1 MYREKEVASEAEA
14 IAETAVIKAGGAID
28 SENTQRRIHD
38 WAVVDSKGNGEPLES
53 LAFLQQQKKKVFLSG
68 VVYPHSARETSIQ
81 KEQGRRVEE
90 PFGPVVGYTI
100 DLKAS
105 SITIQTAKAMY
116 TVMRPAQGYKKWF
129 DHLSGQVS
137 IASDVFAAISS
148 SDDVQNIHMDN
159 IIAHLARSKVCAK
172 EYGSSREGLLVNG
185 AFVLEHLKATND
197 GLVASC
203 PFYDEL
209 KSEVEAYK
217 YAGVGGGHPARELKI
232 KQSDGGSGGV
242 EDMDAE
248 PLSTQELA
256 DQQFAMQLQAK
267 MDCEMNGHH
276 AGFVASKK
284 ETQAYIKV
292 NEEEIAGEYPLPTQ
306 YVKLEE
312 EMDEFLLY
320 DEALEVLAPEDLPKR
335 TLTDYAIYNADGF
348 LMPLELLPMWSG
360 IDPDVELYASGVV
373 MDQGMDEM
381 VAASDVVEEVE
392 QEADVGAVGGSGSS
406 GCKAAAKTEAEEP
419 QGTRMS
425 LSQIREWVVELGPD
439 MVFISLRTDIGWYSL
454 SKPALRYKPWNDV
467 ILKCAHVAASTLQM
481 ICEESRASKLSFNDI
496 VKKICAEPADSKTYI
511 SSKSANVQRF
521 LSVHAQIFLSCYQHF
536 PMESVRKCAF
546 VLALREKLNSVK
558 HSKLYVSV
566 PKGRGRTNRNP
577 MKDRAAGSRSKPMT
591 ATATAMVK
599 AVWQSYFVN
608 AATLL
613 AAAQKAQEANKANDT
628 VAGTVGGNE
637 KSVDDE
643 VPPTTPIAK
652 LVEEDENEEVDEAAD
667 ATETALAEHKDERIP
682 DVLLLADPV
691 PKNANKNASW
701 EISEKKDTAA
711 VGKAFSIALGDCVMA
726 CSPNTDVSVI
736 GIAQC
741 FYERKNRK
749 LVQVRVLKQGCDTVL
764 GDAASDE
771 ELFLTMEVQS
781 FELSQVKGKLDAK
794 QRQRSWDLSKR
805 MEYFA
810 EDTALRQKNA
820 LVKTS
825 HEGALEMFWSK
836 EYVPE
841 EGMFRDISSDVS
853 DPSKLGKLL
862 KEVSTSSNATKVA
875 VSDSDDEE
883 PLATATEDGVIIDGT
898 EYKVGQF
905 IFVGPDV
912 FDQMPEAVRDLEVPS
927 YLKNSRHHKG
937 SHEGL
942 RAWGIGRIV
951 KVGGPKTKT
960 CIASGEEVSSIT
972 VQRFWRPED
981 ISVDLA
987 DQASSYYALYASAGK
1002 DEVKVEVDEVVG
1014 PVTVGSVAHDGAEDI
1029 FFCVGT
1035 FDKKT
1040 KKVTGAEEVDKELA
1054 ETAVAKDAK
1063 AEAATAAASGEHLKP
1078 DSISLATMDIFAGCG
1093 GLSEGMH
1100 QARAAETKWAI
1111 EYEQPAAEAF
1121 KLNNPD
1127 AAVFCN
1133 NCNVLLHAAMVKAG
1147 QEGYCEASQEA
1158 IDASNALPA
1167 TDKER
1172 LPVPGEV
1179 DFICGGPPCQGYSG
1193 MNRFNKGNW
1202 SMVQN
1207 SMVMAYL
1214 SYCDFYRP
1222 RYFLLEN
1229 VRNFVSHNKSFT
1241 FRLTLRSL
1249 LDMGYQ
1255 VRFGVLNAGNFG
1267 VAQSRKRTFIW
1278 AAAPDEGLPSWPRL
1292 LHRFRTPQLTINL
1305 PGGVQY
1311 RAVPQTDGAPLRPV
1325 TVMDSIGDLPAIEN
1339 GHTGEVSKYT
1349 KPPASAFQKAIRG
1362 DCEVLYDHECKY
1374 MNEINLQR
1382 CRCIPAWK
1390 STSVGVPGADWR
1402 TLEEVVAKDPSK
1414 KIFMGQPLVPWCL
1427 PNTADRHNGWRGLY
1441 GRLDPMGSFGTA
1453 TTDPQPMGKVG
1464 TVLHP
1469 SQDRIISVRECARSQ
1484 GFPDKFRFYGNPV
1497 QKHRQVG
1504 NAVPPVLAAKLG
1516 EQLRLVL
1523 EQTDKKKNQSLLD
1536 AMLF

>member
-1 MYREKEVASEAEA
+1 M
-14 IAETAVIKAGGAID
+14 
-28 SENTQRRIHD
+28 
-38 WAVVDSKGNGEPLES
+38 VDSKGNGEPLES
-53 LAFLQQQKKKVFLSG
+53 LAFLSQQKKKVFLSG
-68 VVYPHSARETSIQ
+68 VVYPQHVQETSIQ
-81 KEQGRRVEE
+81 KEQGRRVKK
-90 PFGPVVGYTI
+90 PFGPVVGYSV
-100 DLKAS
+100 DLRS
-105 SITIQTAKAMY
+105 NRITIQTDKASY
-116 TVMRPAQGYKKWF
+116 AVLRPAQGYKKWF
-129 DHLSGQVS
+129 DHLVGQVS
-137 IASDVFAAISS
+137 IASDVYAAIAS
-148 SDDVQNIHMDN
+148 SDDAQNVHMDH
-159 IIAHLARSKVCAK
+159 IIAHLARSKVCTK
-172 EYGSSREGLLVNG
+172 EYASSREGLLVNG
-185 AFVLEHLKATND
+185 AFVLEHLKATNE
-197 GLVASC
+197 GVATSC
-203 PFYDEL
+203 PFYEEL
-209 KSEVEAYK
+209 KREVDGYM
-217 YAGVGGGHPARELKI
+217 YAGVGGGHPAKELKI
-232 KQSDGGSGGV
+232 KGSKAAEDDV
-242 EDMDAE
+242 EDA
-248 PLSTQELA
+248 PLSTQERA

-267 MDCEMNGHH
+267 MDCEANGHQ
-276 AGFVASKK
+276 AGFLASKK

-306 YVKLEE
+306 YVKMEE

-320 DEALEVLAPEDLPKR
+320 DEELEVLAPEDLPKR

-348 LMPLELLPMWSG
+348 MTPLELLPMWSG
-360 IDPDVELYASGVV
+360 VDPDVELYASGIV
-373 MDQGMDEM
+373 MDQGIDEM
-381 VAASDVVEEVE
+381 VAASDAIEANE
-392 QEADVGAVGGSGSS
+392 QPTEGERAGGSGSGAPS
-406 GCKAAAKTEAEEP
+406 AENAGNVVQGAEDS

-454 SKPALRYKPWNDV
+454 SRPALRYKPWNDV
-467 ILKCAHVAASTLQM
+467 VLKCAHVAAFTLQM

-511 SSKSANVQRF
+511 SSKAANVQRF

-536 PMESVRKCAF
+536 PMESVRKCAY
-546 VLALREKLNSVK
+546 VVALREKLNSVK
-558 HSKLYVSV
+558 HSKLYVTV

-599 AVWQSYFVN
+599 SVWSSYFVN

-613 AAAQKAQEANKANDT
+613 AAAQKAGADAVDAVDSANPAVAN
-628 VAGTVGGNE
+628 GGAATDIPPE
-637 KSVDDE
+637 GL
-643 VPPTTPIAK
+643 PTTPIAK
-652 LVEEDENEEVDEAAD
+652 PVEEDENEEVDETAD
-667 ATETALAEHKDERIP
+667 ATETALAEQKDERIP
-682 DVLLLADPV
+682 DALLLSEVV

-701 EISEKKDTAA
+701 ELSDSKDVAS
-711 VGKAFSIALGDCVMA
+711 VGKAFSVALGDCVMA
-726 CSPNTDVSVI
+726 CSPNTDVSVV

-741 FYERKNRK
+741 FYERKSRK
-749 LVQVRVLKQGCDTVL
+749 MIQLRVLKQGCDTVL

-771 ELFLTMEVQS
+771 ELFLTTEVES
-781 FELSQVKGKLDAK
+781 FELSQIKGKLDAK
-794 QRQRSWDLSKR
+794 QRKRSWDLAKR
-805 MEYFA
+805 IDHFA
-810 EDTALRQKNA
+810 EDSALRQKNA

-825 HEGALEMFWSK
+825 NKGSLELFWSK

-841 EGMFRDISSDVS
+841 EGMFRDIPPSVS
-853 DPSKLGKLL
+853 DPSCLGKLL
-862 KEVSTSSNATKVA
+862 KEASAKVA
-875 VSDSDDEE
+875 ATDSEDEE
-883 PLATATEDGVIIDGT
+883 ALAVATDDGVIIDGR

-905 IFVGPDV
+905 VFVEPDV
-912 FDQMPEAVRDLEVPS
+912 FDQMPEAIRDLEVPS

-942 RAWGIGRIV
+942 RAWGIGRIAR
-951 KVGGPKTKT
+951 VGSSKQSKN
-960 CIASGEEVSSIT
+960 IASGEEVSSIMLE
-972 VQRFWRPED
+972 RFWRPED
-981 ISVDLA
+981 ISVELA
-987 DQASSYYALYASAGK
+987 DQAASYYELYASAGK
-1002 DEVKVEVDEVVG
+1002 EEVKVDVEDVVG
-1014 PVTVGSVAHDGAEDI
+1014 PVTVGSAAHDDAEDT

-1040 KKVTGAEEVDKELA
+1040 KKVTGAGSVPEELGEASVAANDK
-1054 ETAVAKDAK
+1054 AK
-1063 AEAATAAASGEHLKP
+1063 AAAVAASGSHSKP
-1078 DSISLATMDIFAGCG
+1078 DSVSLATMDIFAGCG

-1147 QEGYCEASQEA
+1147 QEGDCEASQEA

-1278 AAAPDEGLPSWPRL
+1278 AAAPSEGLPSWPRL

-1325 TVMDSIGDLPAIEN
+1325 TVMDSIGDLPPIEN
-1339 GHTGEVSKYT
+1339 GHTEEVSKYT
-1349 KPPASAFQKAIRG
+1349 KPPASAFQRAIRG

-1382 CRCIPAWK
+1382 CRCIPA
-1390 STSVGVPGADWR
+1390 GVPGADWR
-1402 TLEEVVAKDPSK
+1402 TLEEIVAKDPSK
-1414 KIFMGQPLVPWCL
+1414 KIFQGQPLVPWCL

-1469 SQDRIISVRECARSQ
+1469 TQDRIISVRECARSQ
-1484 GFPDKFRFYGNPV
+1484 GFPDRFRFFGNPV

-1523 EQTDKKKNQSLLD
+1523 EETAKEKNKTLLD
-1536 AMLF
+1536 AMLM

>member
-1 MYREKEVASEAEA
+1 M
-14 IAETAVIKAGGAID
+14 
-28 SENTQRRIHD
+28 
-38 WAVVDSKGNGEPLES
+38 DSKGNGEPLES

-68 VVYPHSARETSIQ
+68 VVYPQNTRETSIQ
-81 KEQGRRVEE
+81 KEQGRRVKK
-90 PFGPVVGYTI
+90 PFGPIVGYAV
-100 DLKAS
+100 DLKS
-105 SITIQTAKAMY
+105 NCITIQTAKASY
-116 TVMRPAQGYKKWF
+116 TVLRPAQGYKKWF
-129 DHLSGQVS
+129 DHLVGQVS
-137 IASDVFAAISS
+137 IASDVYTAISS
-148 SDDVQNIHMDN
+148 SDDVQNIHMDH
-159 IIAHLARSKVCAK
+159 IIAHLARSKVCTK
-172 EYGSSREGLLVNG
+172 EYASSREGLLVNG
-185 AFVLEHLKATND
+185 SFVLEHLKATNEA
-197 GLVASC
+197 LVTSC
-203 PFYDEL
+203 PFYTEL
-209 KSEVEAYK
+209 MNEVDGYT
-217 YAGVGGGHPARELKI
+217 YAGVGGGLPARELKI
-232 KQSDGGSGGV
+232 KGSKTCDEL
-242 EDMDAE
+242 EDEEMDA
-248 PLSTQELA
+248 PLSTQERA

-267 MDCEMNGHH
+267 MDREANGHQ
-276 AGFVASKK
+276 AGFLASKK

-306 YVKLEE
+306 YVKMEE

-320 DEALEVLAPEDLPKR
+320 DEALECLAPEELPKR

-348 LMPLELLPMWSG
+348 MTSLELLPMWSG
-360 IDPDVELYASGVV
+360 VDPDVELYASGVV

-381 VAASDVVEEVE
+381 VAATDAIEVNE
-392 QEADVGAVGGSGSS
+392 QAVNDENAAGSGSGS
-406 GCKAAAKTEAEEP
+406 AANIDQRAEET

-454 SKPALRYKPWNDV
+454 SRPALRYKPWNDV
-467 ILKCAHVAASTLQM
+467 VLKCAHVAASTLQM

-496 VKKICAEPADSKTYI
+496 VKKICAEPADSKTFI
-511 SSKSANVQRF
+511 SSKPTNVQRF

-546 VLALREKLNSVK
+546 VVTLREKLNSVK
-558 HSKLYVSV
+558 HSKLYVTV

-599 AVWQSYFVN
+599 SVWQSYFVN

-613 AAAQKAQEANKANDT
+613 AAAQKSAANEPNGTNTAEGVATEA
-628 VAGTVGGNE
+628 
-637 KSVDDE
+637 
-643 VPPTTPIAK
+643 PPTTPIAK
-652 LVEEDENEEVDEAAD
+652 PVEEDENEEVDEAAD
-667 ATETALAEHKDERIP
+667 ATETALAEQRDERIP
-682 DVLLLADPV
+682 DELLLSEVV
-691 PKNANKNASW
+691 PKNSNKNASW
-701 EISEKKDTAA
+701 ELSSNKDVASI
-711 VGKAFSIALGDCVMA
+711 GKSFSIALGECVMVCA
-726 CSPNTDVSVI
+726 ANTDSSVI

-741 FYERKNRK
+741 FYERKSRK
-749 LVQVRVLKQGCDTVL
+749 MIQLRVLKQGCDTVL

-771 ELFLTMEVQS
+771 ELFLTTEVES
-781 FELSQVKGKLDAK
+781 FELSQIKGKLDAK
-794 QRQRSWDLSKR
+794 RRQRSWDLSKR
-805 MEYFA
+805 IDHFA
-810 EDTALRQKNA
+810 EDSALRQKNA

-825 HEGALEMFWSK
+825 NKGSLEMFWSK

-841 EGMFRDISSDVS
+841 EGMFRDIPSSVCE
-853 DPSKLGKLL
+853 PSSLGKML
-862 KEVSTSSNATKVA
+862 KEASAKAAST
-875 VSDSDDEE
+875 DSEDEE
-883 PLATATEDGVIIDGT
+883 PLAVATEDGVIVDGT
-898 EYKVGQF
+898 EYKIGQF
-905 IFVGPDV
+905 VFVSPDV
-912 FDQMPEAVRDLEVPS
+912 FDQMPESVRDLEVPS

-942 RAWGIGRIV
+942 RAWGIGRLA
-951 KVGGPKTKT
+951 KVGGGKQAGK
-960 CIASGEEVSSIT
+960 IASGEDVSC
-972 VQRFWRPED
+972 VMLERFWRPED
-981 ISVDLA
+981 ISVELA
-987 DQASSYYALYASAGK
+987 DQAPSYYALYASAGK
-1002 DEVKVEVDEVVG
+1002 EQIKVDVDGIIG
-1014 PVTVGSVAHDGAEDI
+1014 PVTVGSVAHDEAEDA

-1035 FDKKT
+1035 FDRKT
-1040 KKVTGAEEVDKELA
+1040 KKVTDAGSVPEELA
-1054 ETAVAKDAK
+1054 ESAIAPNEKARAAV
-1063 AEAATAAASGEHLKP
+1063 AAASGDHLQP
-1078 DSISLATMDIFAGCG
+1078 DSVSLATMDIFAGCG

-1100 QARAAETKWAI
+1100 QARAAVTKWAI
-1111 EYEQPAAEAF
+1111 EYEEPAAEAF
-1121 KLNNPD
+1121 KRNNPE

-1147 QEGYCEASQEA
+1147 QDGDCEASQEA

-1278 AAAPDEGLPSWPRL
+1278 AAAPKEGLPSWPRL

-1325 TVMDSIGDLPAIEN
+1325 TVMDSIGDLPPIEN
-1339 GHTGEVSKYT
+1339 GHIGEEAKYT
-1349 KPPASAFQKAIRG
+1349 KPAASAFQKAIRG
-1362 DCEVLYDHECKY
+1362 NCEVLYDHECKY

-1382 CRCIPAWK
+1382 CRCIP
-1390 STSVGVPGADWR
+1390 VGVPGADWR

-1414 KIFMGQPLVPWCL
+1414 KIFQGQPLVPWCL

-1469 SQDRIISVRECARSQ
+1469 TQDRIISVRECARSQ
-1484 GFPDKFRFYGNPV
+1484 GFPDRFRFYGNPV

-1523 EQTDKKKNQSLLD
+1523 EETAEKKNKSLLD
-1536 AMLF
+1536 AMLM

>member
-1 MYREKEVASEAEA
+1 MV
-14 IAETAVIKAGGAID
+14 KAGGSVDAED
-28 SENTQRRIHD
+28 KLRRIHD
-38 WAVVDSKGNGEPLES
+38 FAVVDSKGDGEPLES
-53 LAFLQQQKKKVFLSG
+53 LAFLQQQKKKVFLCG
-68 VVYPHSARETSIQ
+68 VVYPSSTRETSIQ
-81 KEQGRRVEE
+81 KEQGRRVEK
-90 PFGPVVGYTI
+90 PFGPVVGYAV
-100 DLKAS
+100 DLKS
-105 SITIQTAKAMY
+105 NSIAVQTAKASY

-129 DHLSGQVS
+129 DHLAGQVS
-137 IASDVFAAISS
+137 IASDVYAAIAS
-148 SDDVQNIHMDN
+148 SDDVQNVHMDN
-159 IIAHLARSKVCAK
+159 IIAHLARSKVCTK
-172 EYGSSREGLLVNG
+172 EYASSREGLLVNG
-185 AFVLEHLKATND
+185 AFVLEQLRATDD

-203 PFYDEL
+203 PFYAEL
-209 KSEVEAYK
+209 KSEVDGYT

-232 KQSDGGSGGV
+232 KAGA
-242 EDMDAE
+242 EDMDTDSGE

-267 MDCEMNGHH
+267 MDREANGHH

-320 DEALEVLAPEDLPKR
+320 DEELEVLAPEDLPKR

-381 VAASDVVEEVE
+381 VAASDAIEEEVGNP
-392 QEADVGAVGGSGSS
+392 EAGEGGDVGEAGGSGGS
-406 GCKAAAKTEAEEP
+406 GGSAAKAENAEAAAKGAADES

-454 SKPALRYKPWNDV
+454 SRPSLRYKPWNDV

-496 VKKICAEPADSKTYI
+496 VKKICAEPADSKTFI
-511 SSKSANVQRF
+511 SSKPANVQRF

-536 PMESVRKCAF
+536 PMESVRKCAY
-546 VLALREKLNSVK
+546 VLALRERLNSVK

-613 AAAQKAQEANKANDT
+613 AAQKVVGDAAVDAAVDGPDGAEGATASKGPTA
-628 VAGTVGGNE
+628 VAA
-637 KSVDDE
+637 
-643 VPPTTPIAK
+643 PPASPIAK
-652 LVEEDENEEVDEAAD
+652 PVEEDENEEVDEAAD
-667 ATETALAEHKDERIP
+667 ATETALAEQKDERIP
-682 DVLLLADPV
+682 DVLLLAEPV
-691 PKNANKNASW
+691 PKNANKNTSW
-701 EISEKKDTAA
+701 EISEKKDAA
-711 VGKAFSIALGDCVMA
+711 TVGEAFSVALGDCVMA
-726 CSPNTDVSVI
+726 CSPNTDASVI

-741 FYERKNRK
+741 FFEKKNRK
-749 LVQVRVLKQGCDTVL
+749 MIQVRVLKQGCDTVL

-771 ELFLTMEVQS
+771 ELFLTMDVES
-781 FELSQVKGKLDAK
+781 FELSQIKGKLDAK
-794 QRQRSWDLSKR
+794 QRQRTWDLSKR

-825 HEGALEMFWSK
+825 HEGALQMFWSK

-841 EGMFRDISSDVS
+841 EGMFRDIPSDVS
-853 DPSKLGKLL
+853 DPAKLGKLL
-862 KEVSTSSNATKVA
+862 KEVSGGAAVKVA

-905 IFVGPDV
+905 VFVGPDV

-942 RAWGIGRIV
+942 RAWGIGRIA

-960 CIASGEEVSSIT
+960 VIASGEEVQSIT

-1002 DEVKVEVDEVVG
+1002 DEVKVDVDDVVG
-1014 PVTVGSVAHDGAEDI
+1014 PVTVGSISHDDAEDA

-1035 FDKKT
+1035 FDRKT
-1040 KKVTGAEEVDKELA
+1040 KKVTSIEEASGDVADLPDLA
-1054 ETAVAKDAK
+1054 EAAVSPDDK
-1063 AEAATAAASGEHLKP
+1063 AAAATAAASGEHPKP
-1078 DSISLATMDIFAGCG
+1078 DGVSLATMDIFAGCG

-1111 EYEQPAAEAF
+1111 EYEHPAAEAF

-1133 NCNVLLHAAMVKAG
+1133 NCNVLLHAAMVKSG
-1147 QEGYCEASQEA
+1147 HEDYCEASPEA
-1158 IDASNALPA
+1158 IEASNALPA
-1167 TDKER
+1167 ADRER

-1207 SMVMAYL
+1207 SMVMSYL

-1278 AAAPDEGLPSWPRL
+1278 AAAPAEGLPSWPRL

-1325 TVMDSIGDLPAIEN
+1325 TVMDSIGDLPPIEN
-1339 GHTGEVSKYT
+1339 GHSGEVSKYT

-1362 DCEVLYDHECKY
+1362 NCEVLYDHECKE
-1374 MNEINLQR
+1374 MNDINLQR
-1382 CRCIPAWK
+1382 CRCIP
-1390 STSVGVPGADWR
+1390 VGVPGADWR

-1414 KIFMGQPLVPWCL
+1414 KTFHGQPLVPWCL

-1484 GFPDKFRFYGNPV
+1484 GFPDRFRFYGNPV

-1523 EQTDKKKNQSLLD
+1523 EQTDKKKNQSILD
-1536 AMLF
+1536 AMLL